1 MHLQRV
7 NACEIH
13 KLRPFSKHFLHIYHF
28 VVKRDGVSSSAATI
42 NQSNKASKRHHK
54 LHAVMSYVIGHEV
67 VNQLLIIITF
77 DIKKKLSQ
85 DIT

>member
-1 MHLQRV
+1 MV
-7 NACEIH
+7 WVAT
-13 KLRPFSKHFLHIYHF
+13 
-28 VVKRDGVSSSAATI
+28 AATAATAPAT
-42 NQSNKASKRHHK
+42 NKSNMASKRHHK

-67 VNQLLIIITF
+67 VNQPLIIIAF